1 MWAIAKGW
9 DLPIYWREIEDA
21 CHDCSTRAW
30 EALHPHRLAATIG
43 QVVRGKVPL
52 TQWQVDF
59 VGPLPL
65 SENASSTLTA
75 ADTATGF
82 LFGHA
87 RLLYRH
93 QHGTLKARDCLIA
106 MYGHPLIIE
115 SGQGTHFTRREV
127 RDWVQRLGIQWAFHV
142 PYHPRQRSI

>member
-1 MWAIAKGW
+1 M
-9 DLPIYWREIEDA
+9 
-21 CHDCSTRAW
+21 
-30 EALHPHRLAATIG
+30 
-43 QVVRGKVPL
+43 

-142 PYHPRQRSI
+142 PYHPQAKVYLVKAMVFPVVLYGCESWTIKKAKD